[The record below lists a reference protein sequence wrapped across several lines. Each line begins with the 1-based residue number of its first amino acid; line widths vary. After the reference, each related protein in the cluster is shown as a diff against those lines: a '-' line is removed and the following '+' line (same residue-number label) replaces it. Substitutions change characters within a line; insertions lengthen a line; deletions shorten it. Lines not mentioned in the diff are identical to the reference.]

1 MRHSTAAVLLAAL
14 FLLPSM
20 AYAATSAT
28 ATATA
33 SARIVSSGVAVQLK
47 MDLLNQSLEST
58 GTPRLARAIAVQSV
72 SPQAYSIAVGK
83 PAPGDVL
90 ASNDPSRNPPVAIIV
105 HMN

>member
-1 MRHSTAAVLLAAL
+1 MRHSTAVGLLAAL
-14 FLLPSM
+14 FLLPSV
-20 AYAATSAT
+20 AYTATSAT

-47 MDLLNQSLEST
+47 MDPLDQSLELP
-58 GTPRLARAIAVQSV
+58 GTPRLARAIAVRSV

-83 PAPGDVL
+83 PASGDVL
-90 ASNDPSRNPPVAIIV
+90 AANDPSKNPPVAITV